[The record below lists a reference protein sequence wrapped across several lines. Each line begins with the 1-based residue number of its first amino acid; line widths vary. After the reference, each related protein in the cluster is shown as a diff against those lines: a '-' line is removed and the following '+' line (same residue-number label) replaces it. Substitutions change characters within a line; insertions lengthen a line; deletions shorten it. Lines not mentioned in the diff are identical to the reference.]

1 MYIGI
6 STNSLRD
13 VLWDNELH
21 AKDHGTFFRLLGA
34 VLWYLS
40 EAVFLKECKN
50 KRNYKFSKHDPAE
63 IIGWIE
69 DNLEV
74 NFVAHSDNLE
84 NIERVLIVKNFLC

>member
-40 EAVFLKECKN
+40 EAVF
-50 KRNYKFSKHDPAE
+50 
-63 IIGWIE
+63 
-69 DNLEV
+69 
-74 NFVAHSDNLE
+74 
-84 NIERVLIVKNFLC
+84 